1 MKPNEFAEALRTAA
15 GLLASDDAG
24 QLRALAGLFDA
35 SPAATVAATLMKLK
49 KARAFSPT
57 PGKPELGGLLTALS
71 PVAEFVGLYGRP
83 PLAKDLQAVSI
94 FLQDFAKTSVRSFV
108 DEGAV
113 ALTVTTPPT
122 PTLKEEVVERHLRR
136 LEQTLGDD
144 PAFSAAYKELDHDP
158 DLGKLEIAAL
168 AKRFT
173 DTSPKSRPAALKKI
187 WARHRS
193 LMTSKA
199 KSESRAGRS
208 AG

>member
-1 MKPNEFAEALRTAA
+1 MKPNEFAEALRMAA
-15 GLLASDDAG
+15 GLLASDDAT
-24 QLRALAGLFDA
+24 QLCELAGLFDA
-35 SPAATVAATLMKLK
+35 SPAATVVATVTKLK
-49 KARAFSPT
+49 KARSFDPIEGRPT
-57 PGKPELGGLLTALS
+57 LGDLLTALS
-71 PVAEFVGLYGRP
+71 PVAEFVGLYGKP
-83 PLAKDLQAVSI
+83 VLAKDLQAVSI

-108 DEGAV
+108 DEG
-113 ALTVTTPPT
+113 VTTLTMTTSPI

-144 PAFSAAYKELDHDP
+144 AAFSAAYKELERDS

-187 WARHRS
+187 WARHHS